1 MLYVELLSRFAL
13 ISLLAFGGG
22 QAALPLVERIAV
34 RETGWLSVTA
44 FGSAVAFGYLTPGP
58 VLIVATFVG
67 HQVAGLG
74 GALAATVGAFAMPWA
89 IASLAAQQVRQCFQ
103 HPLLSAFGRGAAPAV
118 IGLLAVTALDVGR
131 TVAASWPGAGLA
143 AITFILALCT
153 QVHPLI
159 LLAAGGLLGWLMAL

>member
-1 MLYVELLSRFAL
+1 MLYGELLLRFAL

-22 QAALPLVERIAV
+22 QAVLPLVERV
-34 RETGWLSVTA
+34 VVGETGWLSVTA

-89 IASLAAQQVRQCFQ
+89 LAALAAGQVRRYLQ
-103 HPLLSAFGRGAAPAV
+103 HPLLRAFGSGAAPAV

-131 TVAASWPGAGLA
+131 TAAASWAGGGLA
-143 AITFILALCT
+143 AITFVLVLCT
-153 QVHPLI
+153 PVHPLI
-159 LLAAGGLLGWLMAL
+159 LLAAGGCLGWLMVL

>member
-1 MLYVELLSRFAL
+1 MLYGELLVQFAL

-74 GALAATVGAFAMPWA
+74 GALAATRGAFAIPWA
-89 IASLAAQQVRQCFQ
+89 LAALAAQQVRQYLQ
-103 HPLLSAFGRGAAPAV
+103 HPLLRAFGRGAAPAV
-118 IGLLAVTALDVGR
+118 IGLLAVTTLDVGQ
-131 TVAASWPGAGLA
+131 TSVVSLPGAGLA
-143 AITFILALCT
+143 AIACALALWT
-153 QVHPLI
+153 PIHPLI
-159 LLAAGGLLGWLMAL
+159 LLTAGGALGWLIAL

>member
-1 MLYVELLSRFAL
+1 MLYGELIVRFAL

-58 VLIVATFVG
+58 VLIVATFIG
-67 HQVAGLG
+67 HQVGGLG

-89 IASLAAQQVRQCFQ
+89 LAALSAQQVRHYFQ
-103 HPLLSAFGRGAAPAV
+103 HPLLRAFGRGAAPAV

-131 TVAASWPGAGLA
+131 TAGVSWAGAGLA
-143 AITFILALCT
+143 AITCVLALWPP
-153 QVHPLI
+153 VHPLI
-159 LLAAGGLLGWLMAL
+159 LLGAGGLLGWLMAL

>member
-1 MLYVELLSRFAL
+1 MLYGELLVRFAL

-34 RETGWLSVTA
+34 RESGWLSVTT
-44 FGSAVAFGYLTPGP
+44 FGSAIAFGYLTPGP

-89 IASLAAQQVRQCFQ
+89 LAALAAQQVGQYLQ
-103 HPLLSAFGRGAAPAV
+103 HPLLRAFGRGAAPAV

-131 TVAASWPGAGLA
+131 TAAASWAGAGLA
-143 AITFILALCT
+143 AVTCALALWT
-153 QVHPLI
+153 PVHPLI

>member
-1 MLYVELLSRFAL
+1 MLCVELVVPFAL

-58 VLIVATFVG
+58 VLILATFVG
-67 HQVAGLG
+67 HQAAGLG
-74 GALAATVGAFAMPWA
+74 GASPRPWGP
-89 IASLAAQQVRQCFQ
+89 SPCPGRSRPPQQVRQYLQ
-103 HPLLSAFGRGAAPAV
+103 HPLLRAFGSGAAPAV

-131 TVAASWPGAGLA
+131 TAAVSWAGAGLA
-143 AITFILALCT
+143 AITCVLALWT
-153 QVHPLI
+153 PVHPLI
-159 LLAAGGLLGWLMAL
+159 LLAAGGFLGWLMAL